1 MKLIKFFAVILFFT
15 MNAAHA
21 DYTSPECE
29 QRSGPAKEACY
40 KKVVKSLIDDAES
53 AHFRM
58 GFLYSSKLSPKEME
72 QFKTKFRGDVNAA
85 YSGCGVDIK
94 CTFNHWAVIWNN
106 YKEINNEIS
115 KRQNLNQ
122 PLPLLQAQLNR
133 GVVKK
138 TQGIPVTYY
147 EEVVQKP
154 VPAVNNG
161 YQLSETERKLG
172 YTLDDIPEANSEEFV
187 GD

>member
-1 MKLIKFFAVILFFT
+1 MKLIKLFIAALFLMT
-15 MNAAHA
+15 GAAHA
-21 DYTSPECE
+21 QYTSPECE
-29 QRSGPAKEACY
+29 QYSGPSQDACY
-40 KKVVKSLIDDAES
+40 KKVVKSLIDDAEN
-53 AHFRM
+53 AHFKM

-115 KRQNLNQ
+115 KRQNLTQ

-138 TQGIPVTYY
+138 VQGIPITEYN
-147 EEVVQKP
+147 EQPVQS
-154 VPAVNNG
+154 ANAG

-172 YTLDDIPEANSEEFV
+172 YTLDDIPEADSEEWE